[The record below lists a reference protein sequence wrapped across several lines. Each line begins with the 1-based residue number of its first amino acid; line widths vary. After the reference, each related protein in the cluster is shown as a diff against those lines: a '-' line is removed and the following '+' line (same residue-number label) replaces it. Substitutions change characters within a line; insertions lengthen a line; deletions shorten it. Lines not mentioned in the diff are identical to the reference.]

1 VAALSR
7 VSNIPTRFLTKNKAG
22 ARLTIIRSGVD
33 LSDLNNECFGY
44 WPLALKE
51 FFMLDHTRNF
61 NDVFDEAVSAQREDK
76 RGTRAALPAD
86 VLYYLNEVQRIAL
99 HSLENFGWQLAFIR
113 RPLFMP
119 PMVVVRNG
127 EQTKYAVLEDDG
139 SVNLSPQV
147 KWRH

>member
-1 VAALSR
+1 
-7 VSNIPTRFLTKNKAG
+7 
-22 ARLTIIRSGVD
+22 
-33 LSDLNNECFGY
+33 
-44 WPLALKE
+44 
-51 FFMLDHTRNF
+51 
-61 NDVFDEAVSAQREDK
+61 
-76 RGTRAALPAD
+76 
-86 VLYYLNEVQRIAL
+86 
-99 HSLENFGWQLAFIR
+99 LAFIR